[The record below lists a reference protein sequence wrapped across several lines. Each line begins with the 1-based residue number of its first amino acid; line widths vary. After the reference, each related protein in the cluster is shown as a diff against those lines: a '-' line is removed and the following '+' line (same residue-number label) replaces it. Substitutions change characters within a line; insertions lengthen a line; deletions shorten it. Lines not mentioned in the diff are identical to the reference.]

1 MAREK
6 GTALSNDV
14 EQKARE
20 QSCMHMPFLDASS
33 GILAA
38 IYLVSSTFTHE
49 LNPRTYYVL
58 YLHHSILFK

>member
-1 MAREK
+1 
-6 GTALSNDV
+6 
-14 EQKARE
+14 
-20 QSCMHMPFLDASS
+20 MHMPFLDTSS

-58 YLHHSILFK
+58 YLHQSNLFK

>member
-1 MAREK
+1 MRE

-20 QSCMHMPFLDASS
+20 QSCVHMPFLDASS
-33 GILAA
+33 GSSAA
-38 IYLVSSTFTHE
+38 IYLVSSTFMHE

-58 YLHHSILFK
+58 YLHHSILFKLG